1 MNNSLSDF
9 QSWKHDKDVGRRIFF
24 SALSLATTSQHA
36 DPVQVVPVIKIDPDT
51 LTEAEKLEILKKQ
64 KNEECEKKFIS
75 RLHEMNEQEK
85 KNKDLAK
92 KKLYENVAVV
102 KKCKYFYVK
111 NRL

>member
-9 QSWKHDKDVGRRIFF
+9 QSWKHAKDVGKNFFF
-24 SALSLATTSQHA
+24 SALSPSTTSQHA

-64 KNEECEKKFIS
+64 KNEEREKKFNS

-85 KNKDLAK
+85 KNKDLAQK
-92 KKLYENVAVV
+92 MYENVAAV
-102 KKCKYFYVK
+102 KKCKYFYEK
-111 NRL
+111 NSL